1 MRYNSLDLLKIIT
14 QKIACMPALGKDLS
28 KIRSHLGL
36 SIQDVQHHTKIPV
49 STLRSIENGSIFAHP
64 EENQTYIRSFAR
76 SYARALKI
84 DDDVMIK
91 ALDQN
96 EAGNYDHLLLEQYP
110 ELLPKQPGQDE
121 EIDKFESESK
131 SESENKKEEEEPD
144 PTENE
149 LFDQQ
154 KSDDDES
161 TEIERIEIV
170 DDEEEVSDEEPESRK
185 STTASIA
192 EESKP
197 KSTETEKS
205 VKSVDWADVGRKFNQ
220 EKKRTPVWIIGLII
234 ILIVAAFLGYFLYEN
249 GFLSFQGLMPDQQEE
264 VSPQSET
271 SQSNLSLDLEDSLAA
286 SEVNNQP
293 EIQTIQSTP
302 SSELGEVL
310 ELTVYAAYDGLG
322 PVRVWTDLKPR
333 MDPYWLEQGTA
344 MHFEFED
351 TIRVRGPYP
360 DLLLLK
366 DGHLVEN
373 AAQEFLQQDEDY
385 LQITRDFFASD
396 PKWATSI
403 DYELPDGV
411 QPPDSIANRPTF

>member
-1 MRYNSLDLLKIIT
+1 
-14 QKIACMPALGKDLS
+14 MPALGKDLS

-36 SIQDVQHHTKIPV
+36 SIQDIQHYTKIPV
-49 STLRSIENGSIFAHP
+49 STLRSIENGSIFANP

-96 EAGNYDHLLLEQYP
+96 ERGNYDHLLLEQYP
-110 ELLPKQPGQDE
+110 ELLPGQ
-121 EIDKFESESK
+121 SG
-131 SESENKKEEEEPD
+131 EEETTEPEPETKPEKKKKPD
-144 PTENE
+144 PTEKE

-154 KSDDDES
+154 ESEETEEDSDDDEG

-170 DDEEEVSDEEPESRK
+170 GDQQEETSEEEPEPSK
-185 STTASIA
+185 SAPAPVA
-192 EESKP
+192 EETKP
-197 KSTETEKS
+197 KTTETEKS

-249 GFLSFQGLMPDQQEE
+249 GFLSFEGIIPDQQEE
-264 VSPQSET
+264 VSPQNET
-271 SQSNLSLDLEDSLAA
+271 TQSNLSLDLEDSLAA
-286 SEVNNQP
+286 SQVSDQP
-293 EIQTIQSTP
+293 ELETTQSTP
-302 SSELGEVL
+302 SSALDDVL

-373 AAQEFLQQDEDY
+373 AAQEFLQQEEDY
-385 LQITRDFFASD
+385 IQLTRDFFASD
-396 PKWATSI
+396 PKWSTSI
-403 DYELPDGV
+403 DYELPEGV

>member
-1 MRYNSLDLLKIIT
+1 
-14 QKIACMPALGKDLS
+14 MPALGKDLS

-36 SIQDVQHHTKIPV
+36 SIQDIQHYTKIPV

-110 ELLPKQPGQDE
+110 ELLSDQPSQEEHSPEHEPEVESEAQIETKPDSHQQDE
-121 EIDKFESESK
+121 EQTESSD
-131 SESENKKEEEEPD
+131 ND
-144 PTENE
+144 

-154 KSDDDES
+154 ESEEHKETDSEEGEDD
-161 TEIERIEIV
+161 TEIERIELV
-170 DDEEEVSDEEPESRK
+170 DDEDEDESEDKDTETPSSTYPPVAEEP
-185 STTASIA
+185 
-192 EESKP
+192 KP
-197 KSTETEKS
+197 KTTETEKS

-234 ILIVAAFLGYFLYEN
+234 IIIVTAFLGYFLYAN
-249 GFLSFQGLMPDQQEE
+249 GFLDFSSLSQEPQEE
-264 VSPQSET
+264 VTTQNET
-271 SQSNLSLDLEDSLAA
+271 SQSSLSLDMEDSLATA
-286 SEVNNQP
+286 DEYNESG
-293 EIQTIQSTP
+293 IQTAP
-302 SSELGEVL
+302 AAELGEVM
-310 ELTVYAAYDGLG
+310 ELMVYAAYDDLG

-333 MDPYWLEQGTA
+333 MDPYWLEEGTA

-351 TIRVRGPYP
+351 TVRVRGPYA

-366 DGHLVEN
+366 DGHLIEN
-373 AAQEFLQQDEDY
+373 AAQQFLQQDEDY
-385 LQITRDFFASD
+385 IQITRDFFSVD
-396 PKWATSI
+396 PKWSTSV
-403 DYELPDGV
+403 DYELPEGV

>member
-1 MRYNSLDLLKIIT
+1 
-14 QKIACMPALGKDLS
+14 MPALGKDLS

-36 SIQDVQHHTKIPV
+36 SIQDIQHYTKIPV
-49 STLRSIENGSIFAHP
+49 STLQSIENGSIFAHP

-96 EAGNYDHLLLEQYP
+96 EAGNYNHLLLEQYP
-110 ELLPKQPGQDE
+110 ELQPDQLDE
-121 EIDKFESESK
+121 DEQKTEPES
-131 SESENKKEEEEPD
+131 EEEPEKEE
-144 PTENE
+144 TSESVE
-149 LFDQQ
+149 SGLFDQP
-154 KSDDDES
+154 KAEEIEKESEDDDS
-161 TEIERIEIV
+161 TEIERIELV
-170 DDEEEVSDEEPESRK
+170 TDKEESSDDEEPEIPK
-185 STTASIA
+185 TATSPVA

-197 KSTETEKS
+197 RTTETEKS

-234 ILIVAAFLGYFLYEN
+234 ILIVAAFMGYFLYEN
-249 GFLSFQGLMPDQQEE
+249 GFLGFQDLIPEQQEE
-264 VSPQSET
+264 VTPQSET
-271 SQSNLSLDLEDSLAA
+271 SQSSLSLDLEDSLAA
-286 SEVNNQP
+286 SDAGNQP
-293 EIQTIQSTP
+293 EMGGQSA
-302 SSELGEVL
+302 SELGDVL
-310 ELTVYAAYDGLG
+310 ELTVYAAYGDLG

-333 MDPYWLEQGTA
+333 MDPYWLEEGTA

-373 AAQEFLQQDEDY
+373 AAQEFLQQNEDY
-385 LQITRDFFASD
+385 IQITRDFFASD
-396 PKWATSI
+396 SKWTTSI
-403 DYELPDGV
+403 DYQLPEGV

>member
-1 MRYNSLDLLKIIT
+1 
-14 QKIACMPALGKDLS
+14 MPALGKDLS

-36 SIQDVQHHTKIPV
+36 SIQDIQHYTKIPV
-49 STLRSIENGSIFAHP
+49 STLRSIEDGSIFAHP

-84 DDDVMIK
+84 DNDVMIK

-96 EAGNYDHLLLEQYP
+96 EAGSYDHLLLEQYP
-110 ELLPKQPGQDE
+110 ELYPVQPDE
-121 EIDKFESESK
+121 HEQETESELK
-131 SESENKKEEEEPD
+131 SETEPEKEEQHESA
-144 PTENE
+144 ENG

-154 KSDDDES
+154 ESEETEKNADDDDE

-170 DDEEEVSDEEPESRK
+170 SDDQEEKTSNEEEPDTPK
-185 STTASIA
+185 TTSPPVA

-197 KSTETEKS
+197 RSTETERS

-234 ILIVAAFLGYFLYEN
+234 ILIITAFVGYFLYQN
-249 GFLSFQGLMPDQQEE
+249 GFLDFQGLLPEQQEE
-264 VSPQSET
+264 TIPQNET
-271 SQSNLSLDLEDSLAA
+271 TQSNLSLDLEDSLAA
-286 SEVNNQP
+286 SEAGNQTYIENQP
-293 EIQTIQSTP
+293 T
-302 SSELGEVL
+302 SELGEVI
-310 ELTVYAAYDGLG
+310 ELTVYAAYGDLG
-322 PVRVWTDLKPR
+322 PVRVWTDIKPR
-333 MDPYWLEQGTA
+333 MDPYWLEEGTA

-373 AAQEFLQQDEDY
+373 AATEFLQQGEDY
-385 LQITRDFFASD
+385 IQLTRDFFAGDS
-396 PKWATSI
+396 KWTTAI
-403 DYELPDGV
+403 DYQLPEGV

>member
-1 MRYNSLDLLKIIT
+1 
-14 QKIACMPALGKDLS
+14 MPALGKDLS

-36 SIQDVQHHTKIPV
+36 SIQDIQHYTKIPV

-110 ELLPKQPGQDE
+110 ELLPDQPSQE
-121 EIDKFESESK
+121 EKITDTESET
-131 SESENKKEEEEPD
+131 EPEQEEQSHSS
-144 PTENE
+144 ENE
-149 LFDQQ
+149 LFDQPES
-154 KSDDDES
+154 KESESEETEDEVDDDG
-161 TEIERIEIV
+161 TEIERIEFV
-170 DDEEEVSDEEPESRK
+170 EDQEEDSSEEKTETPTSPPAPV
-185 STTASIA
+185 T
-192 EESKP
+192 EEKKP
-197 KSTETEKS
+197 ATSTETERS

-249 GFLSFQGLMPDQQEE
+249 GFLSFEGLIPDQQQEE
-264 VSPQSET
+264 VTPQNET
-271 SQSNLSLDLEDSLAA
+271 SQSNLSLDIEDSLST
-286 SEVNNQP
+286 SEINNQP
-293 EIQTIQSTP
+293 VMETATT
-302 SSELGEVL
+302 SSGLEDIL

-351 TIRVRGPYP
+351 TIRVRGPYQ

-385 LQITRDFFASD
+385 IQITRDFFASD

-403 DYELPDGV
+403 DYELPEGV